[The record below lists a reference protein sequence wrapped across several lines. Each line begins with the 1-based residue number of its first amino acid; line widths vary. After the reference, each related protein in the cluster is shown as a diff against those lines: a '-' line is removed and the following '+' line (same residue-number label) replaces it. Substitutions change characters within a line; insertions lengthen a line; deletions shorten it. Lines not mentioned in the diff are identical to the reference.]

1 MVQSVITMTLG
12 ASWGQMR
19 DAAFPRRRRLR
30 DIRAAW
36 GRPGRKDGWLAD
48 RYFHL
53 TRESDQCASVDDRT
67 WADLEFPRIFTL
79 IDSTLT
85 RLGSQCLY
93 RQLRRFAADP
103 QQTQDFLRTS
113 EALGADPALRERI
126 QMVLATLDADSGATM
141 IDHLFDQTADR
152 LGHPR
157 LTVIWSILCV
167 GLVAGMSMSLVPLGF
182 AIPMLAVNV
191 AVTAH
196 KARERYGRTE
206 AFRFM
211 HRMVGVARTLATLRT
226 DRPIMQLHEL
236 AAERGACERAR
247 RALRTLEFTNRLP
260 LGLGNW
266 LNLLCLA
273 DWVAYRFAAQRL
285 PFLRAELLRLYD
297 LVGSLDAAIA
307 LASFLEHTPTWCRPV
322 ASAETEIE
330 IEDGCHP
337 LLQFPVPNSLRLH
350 HRSALISGS
359 NMGGKTTF
367 IKMIGINV
375 IFGRNL
381 GICLAARARIPHIP
395 VMACIR
401 SQQSVESGKS
411 RYFDEIEAILSFLR
425 SGAQT
430 PQLVLDEPFSGTNTT
445 ERIAAAK
452 AVLAA
457 LSLHSVALATTH
469 DVELQG
475 LLVERFDLYHFLER
489 PDLAALFDFRLRS
502 GPCTEGNALRLLARI
517 GFPAEIVGEAMAYLA
532 TRGTVAETNSPP
544 MLDPSAHVLPECL
557 GAPHHPVRRG

>member
-1 MVQSVITMTLG
+1 MTLG

-19 DAAFPRRRRLR
+19 DAVFPCRRRLR

-53 TRESDQCASVDDRT
+53 TRESDRCASVDDRT

-79 IDSTLT
+79 LDSTLT

-93 RQLRRFAADP
+93 RQLRRFATDP
-103 QQTQDFLRTS
+103 LQTQNFLRTS

-126 QMVLATLDADSGATM
+126 QMVLATLDADSGAT
-141 IDHLFDQTADR
+141 IIEQLLDQPADR

-167 GLVAGMSMSLVPLGF
+167 GLIAGMSISLVPLGF

-191 AVTAH
+191 AVTAR
-196 KARERYGRTE
+196 KARERYVRTE
-206 AFRFM
+206 AFRLM
-211 HRMVGVARTLATLRT
+211 HRMVRVAQALAVLPTNQ
-226 DRPIMQLHEL
+226 PIAQLHAL
-236 AAERGACERAR
+236 AAEGGACQRAR

-273 DWVAYRFAAQRL
+273 DWVAYRFTTQRL
-285 PFLRAELLRLYD
+285 PSLRAELVRIYD

-307 LASFLEHTPTWCRPV
+307 LASFLEHTPVWCRPD
-322 ASAETEIE
+322 ASTAGEIE
-330 IEDGCHP
+330 FDSGYHP
-337 LLQFPVPNSLRLH
+337 LLPSPVLNSIQVH
-350 HRSALISGS
+350 DRSVLISGS

-367 IKMIGINV
+367 IKMIGINI

-381 GICLAARARIPHIP
+381 GICLAARARFPQIP

-401 SQQSVESGKS
+401 TQQSVESGKS

-425 SGAQT
+425 SGAQA
-430 PQLVLDEPFSGTNTT
+430 PLLVLDEPFSGTNTT

-452 AVLAA
+452 AVLHA
-457 LSLHSVALATTH
+457 LSVHSVVLATTH
-469 DVELQG
+469 DVELQA
-475 LLVERFDLYHFLER
+475 LLADRFDLYHFQER
-489 PDLAALFDFRLRS
+489 PDLDALFDYVLRP
-502 GPCTEGNALRLLARI
+502 GPCTEGNALRLLARV
-517 GFPAEIVGEAMAYLA
+517 GFPAEIVAEALAFVAERGECRDAHVDYAPAALQGGVTVQRDEPAPLAGEA
-532 TRGTVAETNSPP
+532 
-544 MLDPSAHVLPECL
+544 
-557 GAPHHPVRRG
+557 